1 MAKRRQLYMRIDFD
15 NNPYRTNDYTIIAK
29 ITKTEL
35 RLSGSALKFLK
46 TVVCSPPA
54 LLTVGF

>member
-1 MAKRRQLYMRIDFD
+1 MRIDFE